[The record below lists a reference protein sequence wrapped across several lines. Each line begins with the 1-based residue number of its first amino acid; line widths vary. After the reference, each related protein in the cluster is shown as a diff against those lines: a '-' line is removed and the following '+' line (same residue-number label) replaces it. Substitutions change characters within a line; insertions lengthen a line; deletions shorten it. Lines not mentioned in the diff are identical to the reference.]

1 MYFRGLT
8 QGNLIGALL
17 DFPGWPSHPT
27 LFGRKGWPNRARP
40 SHFFWQKGL
49 GWPFPVSTSPQE
61 DTQRFFYNVLLHY
74 EHHYGD
80 LYCPVH
86 IFLEFRLV
94 STILG
99 ISTQLSMFRSNN
111 PGSIRLN
118 NLRTYFIWPT
128 SFSKMKHV
136 YT

>member
-1 MYFRGLT
+1 MSTIMETY
-8 QGNLIGALL
+8 IAL
-17 DFPGWPSHPT
+17 F
-27 LFGRKGWPNRARP
+27 
-40 SHFFWQKGL
+40 
-49 GWPFPVSTSPQE
+49 
-61 DTQRFFYNVLLHY
+61 
-74 EHHYGD
+74 
-80 LYCPVH
+80 

-136 YT
+136 YTYYLGITSWNWLIT